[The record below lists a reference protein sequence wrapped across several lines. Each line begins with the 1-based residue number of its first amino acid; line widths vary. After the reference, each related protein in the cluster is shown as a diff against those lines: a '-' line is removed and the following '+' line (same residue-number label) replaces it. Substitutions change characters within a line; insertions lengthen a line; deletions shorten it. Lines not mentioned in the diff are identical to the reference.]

1 MHIEYSVTRRDVD
14 KVLDVLFSTS
24 RLNETIAWVLDE
36 AGWLPPRREGRW
48 GRFTDFYA
56 GLDSNAKG
64 ALVMAAIGAL
74 AIPVVPIVLLIGA
87 WTD

>member
-1 MHIEYSVTRRDVD
+1 MRSVGGELR
-14 KVLDVLFSTS
+14 
-24 RLNETIAWVLDE
+24 
-36 AGWLPPRREGRW
+36 LPPRREGRW